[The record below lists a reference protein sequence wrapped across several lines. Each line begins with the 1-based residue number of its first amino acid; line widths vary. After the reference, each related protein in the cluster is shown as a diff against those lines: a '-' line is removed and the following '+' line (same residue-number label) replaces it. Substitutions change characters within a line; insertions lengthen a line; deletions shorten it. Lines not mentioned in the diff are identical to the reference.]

1 MVNCDVRQLDA
12 EPDHTQRSRKCFKWF
27 TMVLTS

>member
-12 EPDHTQRSRKCFKWF
+12 EPDHTQRSQS
-27 TMVLTS
+27 VLSGLLWY